1 VLGDGFAL
9 DLSADGR
16 WALAVSDAGR
26 TLTALPTGAGQ
37 PRSIPVK
44 GLEVSVRGSRWAPDG
59 KTIVLAARPDGGD
72 HVQLYRVAEDGS
84 ATRLSETGLFGMP
97 FLELSHDGRWAA
109 ALDEQLSTVVISLA
123 DGTARPLPLASREL
137 VVPHGWSREGQLWVT
152 EGGSSRQARA
162 RLLRVEPQSG
172 RVLEERSVGPT
183 DRGGVTQVDDVV
195 LSADGREVAF
205 SYSRDLGTLYIVR
218 GLGR

>member
-1 VLGDGFAL
+1 
-9 DLSADGR
+9 
-16 WALAVSDAGR
+16 
-26 TLTALPTGAGQ
+26 
-37 PRSIPVK
+37 
-44 GLEVSVRGSRWAPDG
+44 
-59 KTIVLAARPDGGD
+59 
-72 HVQLYRVAEDGS
+72 
-84 ATRLSETGLFGMP
+84 MP
-97 FLELSHDGRWAA
+97 FLELSHDGQWAA
-109 ALDEQLSTVVISLA
+109 ALDEQLSTVVISLT

-205 SYSRDLGTLYIVR
+205 SYLRDLGKLYILR